1 MSSTTKLTFEEF
13 QQLPEEPGRRFELDQ
28 GELVVEP
35 SPTFRHNAIRNRI
48 ARHLEDFVKS
58 RRLGHITVE
67 NDFRL
72 SPNIVRNPDV
82 AFIGNERFSHMDAD
96 SSPIEGVPNLAVE
109 VVSSSNTAQ
118 DMLTKVHQYLDAGC
132 QAVWIFHPKLKV
144 VEIHDA
150 HGTREVAAPAS
161 LEEKTL
167 FTGYH
172 YSLPLADIF
181 DEDLT
186 K

>member
-13 QQLPEEPGRRFELDQ
+13 LQLPEEPGKRFELDQ

-35 SPTFRHNAIRNRI
+35 SPTFRHNVIRNRI
-48 ARHLEDFVKS
+48 ARHLEDFVKAKG
-58 RRLGHITVE
+58 LGHVTVE

-82 AFIGNERFSHMDAD
+82 AFIANEPFSHMDAD

-109 VVSSSNTAQ
+109 VVSPGNTAQ
-118 DMLTKVHQYLDAGC
+118 DMLTKVHQYLEAGC
-132 QAVWIFHPKLKV
+132 QAVWLFYPKLKV
-144 VEIHDA
+144 VEIHDGA
-150 HGTREVAAPAS
+150 GIREITAPAL
-161 LEEKTL
+161 LEEGKL
-167 FTGYH
+167 FTGHKYA
-172 YSLPLADIF
+172 LPLAHVF
-181 DEDLT
+181 DEDLM